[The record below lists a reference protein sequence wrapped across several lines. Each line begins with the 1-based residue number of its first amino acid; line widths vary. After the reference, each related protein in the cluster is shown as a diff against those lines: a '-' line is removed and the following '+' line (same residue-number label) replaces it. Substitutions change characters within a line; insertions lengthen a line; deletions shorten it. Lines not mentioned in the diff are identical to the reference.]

1 MLLLAAACAQPP
13 APAPAYAEARRRHA
27 ELLATHPRDA
37 ASRPEM
43 DEVLALLAQVP
54 PACADGAAAAE
65 LRGRIEAERKA
76 LAEEAEHR
84 AVAVQKATEAAPL
97 SPGSAAALAPPAP
110 PAPLR
115 LAIGAKLEELKEL
128 GADCFERKG
137 DVEIVEGEKK
147 RAGEAWGLKE
157 APECAERFPADR
169 GQWLLF
175 AEGGYVSTRP
185 SADATTHVEKK
196 TEVRTV
202 EQVERIEVAPLPGGG
217 YGRKTKDGKVEPLPA
232 GAKLQL
238 DPAPKEA
245 KK

>member
-27 ELLATHPRDA
+27 ELLAAHPRDA

-54 PACADGAAAAE
+54 TASADGAAAAE
-65 LRGRIEAERKA
+65 LRGRIEAERTV
-76 LAEEAEHR
+76 LAEEAERR
-84 AVAVQKATEAAPL
+84 AAAVQKATEPAPL
-97 SPGSAAALAPPAP
+97 SAGSAAALAPAAP

-115 LAIGAKLEELKEL
+115 LASGAKLADLKER

-137 DVEIVEGEKK
+137 DVEIVDGEKK
-147 RAGEAWGLKE
+147 LAGEAWGLKE
-157 APECAERFPADR
+157 LPECAERFPAER
-169 GQWLLF
+169 AQWLLF
-175 AEGGYVSTRP
+175 ADGGYVASRP
-185 SADATTHVEKK
+185 SAEATTRVEKK
-196 TEVRTV
+196 GEARTV

-217 YGRKTKDGKVEPLPA
+217 YGRKTKDGKVEPLPK

-238 DPAPKEA
+238 DPAPQEA
-245 KK
+245 RK